1 MKFRTTYCI
10 IETNCIGDDT
20 LKIYDIS
27 ARPDDSFPFAAE
39 YGVLEED
46 FLEHTHTYTELIV
59 ILGGSG
65 QHISDYG
72 SFSMKPGTVLTVPPP
87 IVHEMRNMKSL
98 SLYVLKFDLTQLIA
112 YDYDLKN
119 DPGFRSLFVQCPVTS
134 QAMGNITPLVLEAK
148 QLDHVVRLMEIIFQ
162 EFQERK
168 SGYKVMIRTHLLAL
182 TAYLSRCFLPEQN
195 ALSVQMQKILPTIS
209 YMEDHLHQSI
219 RMKELA
225 DIVFLSTRQYDRIF
239 KEVYGVCPSDYLSE
253 LRLNRA
259 CQLIASGK
267 YPLGQLWEL
276 CGFTDNPFFYRKFKA
291 RFGMTPK
298 QYQTKLLSSMHD

>member
-1 MKFRTTYCI
+1 MKT
-10 IETNCIGDDT
+10 
-20 LKIYDIS
+20 YDIY

-39 YGVLEED
+39 YGVMQDD
-46 FLEHTHTYTELIV
+46 FPKHTHTYTELIV
-59 ILGGSG
+59 ILEGSG
-65 QHISDYG
+65 QHLSDYG
-72 SFSMKPGTVLTVPPP
+72 TFAMKPGTVLTVPPP
-87 IVHEMRNMKSL
+87 IVHEMKNMQSL
-98 SLYVLKFDLTQLIA
+98 RLYVLKFDLTQLIA

-119 DPGFRSLFVQCPVTS
+119 DPAFRSLFIHCPVTP
-134 QAMGNITPLVLEAK
+134 QTMGLISPLVLETR
-148 QLDHVVRLMEIIFQ
+148 QLEHVVRLCDVIFQ

-182 TAYLSRCFLPEQN
+182 TAYLSRCFLPEETV
-195 ALSVQMQKILPTIS
+195 LSAQMQKILPSIS
-209 YMEDHLHQSI
+209 YMEDHLDQSI

-225 DIVFLSTRQYDRIF
+225 DLVFLSTRQYDRIF
-239 KEVYGVCPSDYLSE
+239 KEVYGVCPSKYLTE

-276 CGFTDNPFFYRKFKA
+276 CGFTDTPFFYRKFKA

-298 QYQTKLLSSMHD
+298 QYQNQLFSSLHD